1 MEVLI
6 TSAPSK
12 FNLLKEYIMNSEVH
26 IDDLPDDLLEAIDE
40 FVETNDEPSHV
51 FNLEESDKVRKRALS
66 NKPLAERLATDTKHF
81 GGYKRRTRP
90 TKKKRRKK

>member
-1 MEVLI
+1 
-6 TSAPSK
+6 
-12 FNLLKEYIMNSEVH
+12 MNSEIP
-26 IDDLPDDLLEAIDE
+26 IDDIPDDLLEAIDE
-40 FVETNDEPSHV
+40 FVETDEEPSHV
-51 FNLEESDKVRKRALS
+51 FNLEESDKARKRALS